1 MLVLTRLIGERIIIG
16 ESIVIEVVAIN
27 NSQEPCEV
35 ELGIRL
41 PDEVVLTLPEVD
53 SNVLALVSLRQT

>member
-1 MLVLTRLIGERIIIG
+1 MLALTRLIGERIVTG

-35 ELGIRL
+35 ELDIRL
-41 PDEVVLTLPEVD
+41 LDESV
-53 SNVLALVSLRQT
+53 

>member
-1 MLVLTRLIGERIIIG
+1 MLVLTRLIGERIVIG
-16 ESIVIEVVAIN
+16 ETIVIVIEVVAID

-41 PDEVVLTLPEVD
+41 PDELVLTLPEVD
-53 SNVLALVSLRQT
+53 LGPKGD

>member
-1 MLVLTRLIGERIIIG
+1 MLVLTRLIGERVVIG
-16 ESIVIEVVAIN
+16 ESIVIEVIAVD

-41 PDEVVLTLPEVD
+41 PDEVVLTLPEAD
-53 SNVLALVSLRQT
+53 LGPEGD

>member
-1 MLVLTRLIGERIIIG
+1 MLVLTRLIGERVVIG
-16 ESIVIEVVAIN
+16 ESIVIEVIAVD

-41 PDEVVLTLPEVD
+41 PDEVVLTLPEVE
-53 SNVLALVSLRQT
+53 